1 MGGAVFRIDVLQ
13 NGKTISCGLTSA
25 SLCQSDDVAMTL
37 AFGRYF
43 GVEVG
48 IGGYLCDD
56 FGAFFGSL
64 CDIGTFC

>member
-1 MGGAVFRIDVLQ
+1 
-13 NGKTISCGLTSA
+13 
-25 SLCQSDDVAMTL
+25 MTL

-48 IGGYLCDD
+48 IGGHLCDD